1 MTENDVE
8 TELGAMTTQEEYG
21 DVSVDELQ
29 QIVDDMS
36 AQVRIA
42 KQALREKRLA
52 GVNAAMEA
60 KKEADVELADELR
73 KLGYT
78 ATAVAKL
85 HPFFPNAALSTT
97 LRNLLIRDPRF

>member
-1 MTENDVE
+1 MTENDIK
-8 TELGAMTTQEEYG
+8 TDLGAMTTQDGYE
-21 DVSVDELQ
+21 DIPVNELE
-29 QIVDDMS
+29 QIVDDM
-36 AQVRIA
+36 ATQLRIA

-52 GVNAAMEA
+52 GVSAAMEA

-73 KLGYT
+73 KLGYP

-97 LRNLLIRDPRF
+97 LRNLLIRDPSF

>member
-1 MTENDVE
+1 MTENDIK
-8 TELGAMTTQEEYG
+8 TDLGTMTTQDGYE
-21 DVSVDELQ
+21 DIPVNELE
-29 QIVDDMS
+29 QIVDDM
-36 AQVRIA
+36 ATQLRIA

-52 GVNAAMEA
+52 GVSAAMEA

-73 KLGYT
+73 KLGYP

-97 LRNLLIRDPRF
+97 LRNLLIRDPSF